1 MSLCRY
7 LPTPSDRMGI
17 LWSLLNVGQAAV
29 IEFGPTGT
37 THFSAGFLGKIGV
50 DPNNRLFATHMQEDD
65 VIMGYTETLED
76 AIQEIDELIKPK
88 LIFVVASSVSAIIGT
103 DLKGVCTAVQPNVN
117 AKLYAL
123 ENGGFRGD
131 YTIGIKSLYENLF
144 KDIIKGKEKSTI
156 DNTYNILGASSY
168 SYRMKSD
175 INEIKALMK
184 DSFNYNVIS
193 TLCVDTNEEAIVN
206 SINAKINLVLSKDAL
221 PLANYMK
228 DVYGVPYI
236 YGAPYGYNGTDKW
249 LKEVSEII
257 QAPINNE
264 IIHMLMERKMSTK
277 HYAMYK
283 MMLKNH
289 KPTVSIYS
297 EHDRIVGFTAIA
309 NELGFIIDSCVSSHN
324 IKDIDDEKII
334 VLEKE
339 KDRIDLFKSKNNQL
353 ILSDDI
359 TLRIV
364 NGTNTTLR
372 ISMPLI
378 YGSQVANHIPL
389 VGIRGMDYFLET
401 VDKYIQTLN

>member
-17 LWSLLNVGQAAV
+17 LWSLLNIGETAV

-37 THFSAGFLGKIGV
+37 THFSVGFLGKIGI

-76 AIQEIDELIKPK
+76 AIKEIDELIKPK
-88 LIFVVASSVSAIIGT
+88 SIFIVASSVSAIIGT

-144 KDIIKGKEKSTI
+144 KDIMEGKESNTI

-168 SYRMKSD
+168 SYRIKSD
-175 INEIKALMK
+175 INEINRLMEE
-184 DSFNYNVIS
+184 SFNYKVIA
-193 TLCVDTNEEAIVN
+193 TLCVDTNEESISN
-206 SINAKINLVLSKDAL
+206 SINAKLNIVLSKDAL

-228 DVYGVPYI
+228 ESYGIPYI

-249 LKEVSEII
+249 IKEISKVIEE
-257 QAPINNE
+257 PINGE
-264 IIHMLMERKMSTK
+264 VTHMLMERKMSIK

-283 MMLKNH
+283 MMLKKH
-289 KPTVSIYS
+289 KPTISIYS
-297 EHDRIVGFTAIA
+297 EHDRIIGFSTIA
-309 NELGFIIDSCVSSHN
+309 NELGFTIDSCISNHN
-324 IKDIDDEKII
+324 IKDIEDEKIR

-364 NGTNTTLR
+364 NNTNTTFR
-372 ISMPLI
+372 VSMPLI
-378 YGSQVANHIPL
+378 YESQIATHMPMI
-389 VGIRGMDYFLET
+389 GIRGMDYFLET
-401 VDKYIQTLN
+401 VDRYIQTLI